1 VTDRQTDD
9 MLLPYM
15 RAGTWQI
22 SSSVKILICSLVE
35 DKPSQWSRFA
45 AVSLIMKIRRT
56 QLPVM
61 VYNDVFKKTYT
72 LARKPGRLF
81 GYDSLKTLSG
91 CAQTKNW
98 IGSAH

>member
-1 VTDRQTDD
+1 
-9 MLLPYM
+9 M
-15 RAGTWQI
+15 
-22 SSSVKILICSLVE
+22 
-35 DKPSQWSRFA
+35 
-45 AVSLIMKIRRT
+45 SLIMKIRRT

-91 CAQTKNW
+91 HAQTKNW
-98 IGSAH
+98 IGSALGDIKSSWTDSKLSDDQIQRLLKKTFY